1 MYICRVFK
9 MTYMVRNISFVFFL
23 LINLC
28 AFSQNVSVA
37 TGYVLPA
44 IVINDDTLALVKLP
58 KVTVYP
64 PLQFNDHEEYL
75 KYRRLVRDVKKVY
88 PYSQIARNTMIE
100 IQLSLESLPKNRNRK
115 KYIKEKEAEL
125 MQVYAEDLKKLT
137 VRQGQILIKLVDREL
152 DKSSYELIKEVRG
165 SVQAFVWQRVAR
177 MFGESLKSEYDPEGE
192 DKMIERIV
200 VMIEQGRL

>member
-1 MYICRVFK
+1 MVFMYRIIIFA
-9 MTYMVRNISFVFFL
+9 FFL
-23 LINLC
+23 VCNFFLC
-28 AFSQNVSVA
+28 AQNISVA

-44 IVINDDTLALVKLP
+44 VIVNGDTLALVKLQ

-64 PLQFNDHEEYL
+64 PLQFNNHEEYL

-100 IQLSLESLPKNRNRK
+100 IQLSLDSLPKNRNKK
-115 KYIKEKEAEL
+115 KYIKEKEDEL
-125 MQVYAEDLKKLT
+125 MQVYAEELKKLT

-165 SVQAFVWQRVAR
+165 GTQAFVWQQVAR
-177 MFGESLKSEYDPEGE
+177 MFGESLKAEYDPEGE
-192 DKMIERIV
+192 DMMIERIV

>member
-1 MYICRVFK
+1 MRIMY
-9 MTYMVRNISFVFFL
+9 RNICFIIFL
-23 LINLC
+23 ISNFC
-28 AFSQNVSVA
+28 VSAQNVSVA

-44 IVINDDTLALVKLP
+44 IVVNGDTLALVKLH

-64 PLQFNDHEEYL
+64 PLQFNNHEEYL

-100 IQLSLESLPKNRNRK
+100 IQLSLDSLPKNRNKK
-115 KYIKEKEAEL
+115 KYIKEKEDEL
-125 MQVYAEDLKKLT
+125 MQVYAEELKKLT

-152 DKSSYELIKEVRG
+152 DKSSYELLKEVRG
-165 SVQAFVWQRVAR
+165 GAQAFVWQQVAR
-177 MFGESLKSEYDPEGE
+177 MFGESLKAEYEPEGE
-192 DKMIERIV
+192 DMMIERIV